1 LIRTKNVRNTTK
13 FKRSIKAISPVIA
26 TLLMIAIAVV
36 ASLVAYAW
44 VMGYMGFTT
53 NNAGKAIQIQSF
65 ASSAGTVAGP
75 LVVYLQNVGQGI
87 VDLNP
92 AGSVFVNDV
101 LYPIVDANT
110 GATIVDKITLTEKK
124 TEALTIGDGLGGFYM
139 YTPGTKI
146 TIKVVTTSGTFMQQ
160 TYPGSSYNPAGPYTV
175 NFVLGTGGLTID
187 PAGSDIFDAGT
198 VVSITATPDTGYHF
212 LEWIKT
218 GSISISVPS
227 SASTTATING
237 AGTITA
243 TFSTTTPLT
252 HTITA
257 SAATNGAISPS
268 GTVTVNDG
276 ADQPFTITADPNFH
290 VLDVLVDGS
299 SVGPQVSYTFTN
311 VIANGHTISATF
323 AADLPSQYTIAASA
337 SAGGT
342 IDPSGSVLVNSGQN
356 QVFDIAAAAHYHIAD
371 VVVDSISVGTPSS
384 YTFTG
389 VTDDHTIAA
398 SFDIDTFTITPSAG
412 DNGAISPS
420 TPQIVNYDANSP
432 VFTVTANGDFHIL
445 DVKVDGTSVGG
456 NGLTTFQHT
465 ITNVQASHTIG
476 ATFEQDT
483 PQTATLTITYAGSG
497 TGKVND
503 GSEDH
508 TGSYTKQYTNGATV
522 TLTPTADAGSIF
534 SSWSGAGSGS
544 PVRTITMNG
553 DQSATITFDTLAPH
567 YVDANT
573 RIHLATMYGTV
584 GSFTNM
590 QTQSGYATL
599 TEADANVN
607 TGIMGG
613 NHGSGT
619 STVTISGGQMG
630 GEEFTAA
637 GSGRV
642 QSVTFR
648 AASTDNEIARNV
660 KIVIT
665 DGSGIILSTGTSEV
679 ISVDSNS
686 QERTVSFANPP
697 VVQNGEKYWIMIIP
711 QGDIVVRIT
720 STTTGISKYDST
732 NSYSSPSNP
741 TDATTGTTDYRILYA
756 NINYDNYRL
765 DQEFQF
771 TTVTNYAS
779 YTKLQIQTTAFSDSE
794 ALSVQYWSTAGSG
807 SWVTLGNLQA
817 NYLNEFGVSLAINAY
832 HIRIVDLTTSNDA
845 VSSNWQINYARLV

>member
-356 QVFDIAAAAHYHIAD
+356 QVFDITAAAHYHIAD

-420 TPQIVNYDANSP
+420 APQIVNYGDNSP
-432 VFTVTANGDFHIL
+432 TFTVTASSGYRIIEVLADSI
-445 DVKVDGTSVGG
+445 SVGG
-456 NGLTTFQHT
+456 AGLTTFDYQF
-465 ITNVQASHTIG
+465 INVQASHTIS
-476 ATFEQDT
+476 ATFEQI
-483 PQTATLTITYAGSG
+483 PAAQHQVSFAQ
-497 TGKVND
+497 
-503 GSEDH
+503 
-508 TGSYTKQYTNGATV
+508 TGSGATV
-522 TLTPTADAGSIF
+522 TVSYQIDGGTSQTGNCPFNVMVSEGSQISYTYPTPIGTSGTRYVISTPASPASPQTMGTSNIAVTAAYKTQCLLTVKTNGLPSAYNTVVRIAGTPTTDDYGISTINDASTNGWRKWFDSTVGTDTIGVT
-534 SSWSGAGSGS
+534 STISGAAHFSYNFKIWS
-544 PVRTITMNG
+544 DATTTNPHATINMGNAATLTVTY
-553 DQSATITFDTLAPH
+553 DTKFSDDFSAATITSPW
-567 YVDANT
+567 
-573 RIHLATMYGTV
+573 
-584 GSFTNM
+584 
-590 QTQSGYATL
+590 
-599 TEADANVN
+599 
-607 TGIMGG
+607 
-613 NHGSGT
+613 
-619 STVTISGGQMG
+619 
-630 GEEFTAA
+630 
-637 GSGRV
+637 
-642 QSVTFR
+642 
-648 AASTDNEIARNV
+648 
-660 KIVIT
+660 IV
-665 DGSGIILSTGTSEV
+665 S
-679 ISVDSNS
+679 
-686 QERTVSFANPP
+686 
-697 VVQNGEKYWIMIIP
+697 
-711 QGDIVVRIT
+711 GDIAPFISNNIPHSVGDNYVVLSAVNGGGSIDGRIT
-720 STTTGISKYDST
+720 VAVDTRGFTSGQITLWGRMYQGSSTS
-732 NSYSSPSNP
+732 
-741 TDATTGTTDYRILYA
+741 
-756 NINYDNYRL
+756 
-765 DQEFQF
+765 
-771 TTVTNYAS
+771 
-779 YTKLQIQTTAFSDSE
+779 
-794 ALSVQYWSTAGSG
+794 LSVQYSTDGGNNWVSTSLISITSQTWNSYSTALPSG
-807 SWVTLGNLQA
+807 ALGQQDFQLRFRINGDNNQFAAVDDVVLTL
-817 NYLNEFGVSLAINAY
+817 SP
-832 HIRIVDLTTSNDA
+832 
-845 VSSNWQINYARLV
+845 